1 MDPMA
6 ATSIPYL
13 PAARN
18 RLGRRS
24 MAVMLVLGLALASG
38 AFWAKGRGYKTR
50 VIRRYFPGSN
60 AALLHPSIRDI
71 RPGDHAGNVSPYA
84 FIACDLNL
92 PNSGKVVDGGSL
104 ASGVR
109 LFRAHDR
116 ELVPARVNTTGGGDA
131 IVLRPIQPLRIN
143 TEYTFE
149 VLPAAHDTAGASF
162 EHFQAT
168 FTTAAGTHFS
178 TFPASAEKIELP
190 ETQLPVQPAP
200 NLKLQGKFIP
210 SYTCVTFGPD
220 GRLYAA
226 TTDGRIFRYDI
237 EPEGT
242 VGGVRMIDTIP
253 TNNHAPRLLI
263 GLRFDPASTASNLIL
278 WATHGQAMSTKQDD
292 WTGKLSRLWGADLEN
307 YQDYIVGLPR
317 AKADHATDQIDFG
330 PDGCLYFNQASNTAM
345 GAPDHEW
352 GFRPERL
359 LTAAV
364 LRLDTRAITRL
375 PLDVR
380 TEEGGAYD
388 PFAPRA
394 PLTIYATGIRNG
406 YDLLW
411 HSNGHLYVPVN
422 GSAAGGNSP
431 GTPTGIQFPRRI
443 DQDAAGTYSGPTV
456 PALANLP
463 TQGDFLFRIEK
474 GGYYGHPNPTRAEY
488 VINGGNPTSGE
499 DLCQVPQYPLG
510 MQPDRNWRH
519 PAYDFGKNLAPC
531 GLLEYKGDAFPAL
544 KGKIL
549 IARYSGGKDIFV
561 LSLGKSGEVTET
573 FAGIEGFTS
582 FYDPLDLCESPHTGY
597 LYIAEFGGRKIT
609 LLRPRPGVSSTRV
622 IKEVVLPNSARPVGT
637 MVMGQ

>member
-1 MDPMA
+1 MNPKVA
-6 ATSIPYL
+6 PSIAYE
-13 PAARN
+13 AGH
-18 RLGRRS
+18 GRRRGRRAVAALCVLAIALGA
-24 MAVMLVLGLALASG
+24 MAL
-38 AFWAKGRGYKTR
+38 WARGRGYKYAL
-50 VIRRYFPGSN
+50 IRRLFPDSN

-92 PNSGKVVDGGSL
+92 PNSGKVVDGASL
-104 ASGVR
+104 GSGVR
-109 LFRAHDR
+109 LFRTRDR
-116 ELVPARVNTTGGGDA
+116 EVVPSRVNTTGGGDA
-131 IVLRPIQPLRIN
+131 IVLRPIEPLRVN
-143 TEYTFE
+143 TEYTVE

-168 FTTAAGTHFS
+168 FTTAAGTNFTS
-178 TFPASAEKIELP
+178 FPAAAEKVELP
-190 ETQLPVQPAP
+190 ETQLPSSAGSQ
-200 NLKLQGKFIP
+200 LQAKYVP

-226 TTDGRIFRYDI
+226 TTAGRILRYDI

-242 VGGVRMIDTIP
+242 IAATSIIDTIP
-253 TNNHAPRLLI
+253 ANNHAPRLLI

-292 WTGKLSRLWGADLEN
+292 WTGKLSRLSGPDLET
-307 YQDYIVGLPR
+307 YQDYVVGLPR

-364 LRLDTRAITRL
+364 LRLDTRALTHL

-388 PFAPRA
+388 PFAPGA
-394 PLTIYATGIRNG
+394 PLTIYASGIRNG

-431 GTPTGIQFPRRI
+431 GTPANGAFPRRT
-443 DQDAAGTYSGPTV
+443 DQDAAGTYCGPPV
-456 PALANLP
+456 PPLNKLP
-463 TQGDFLFRIEK
+463 TQGDFLFRIEN
-474 GGYYGHPNPTRAEY
+474 GGYYGHPNPARAEY
-488 VINGGNPTSGE
+488 VINGGNPTDSH
-499 DLCQVPQYPLG
+499 DLCQVPQYPVG
-510 MQPDRNWRH
+510 TQPDRNWRH

-531 GLLEYKGDAFPAL
+531 GLIEYKGDAFPAL
-544 KGKIL
+544 KGFIL

-561 LSLGKSGEVTET
+561 LSLGKAGEVTET
-573 FAGIEGFTS
+573 YAGIEGFTS

-597 LYIAEFGGRKIT
+597 LYVAEFGGKRIT
-609 LLRPRPGVSSTRV
+609 LLRPQTGVISTKV
-622 IKEVVLPNSARPVGT
+622 IKEVISAGTARPVGT
-637 MVMGQ
+637 MVIGE